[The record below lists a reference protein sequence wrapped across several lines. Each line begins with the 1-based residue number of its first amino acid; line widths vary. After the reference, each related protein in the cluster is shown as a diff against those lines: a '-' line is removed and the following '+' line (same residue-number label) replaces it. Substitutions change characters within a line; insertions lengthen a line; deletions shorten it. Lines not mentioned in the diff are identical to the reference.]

1 VDRLSAMQI
10 FVRVVETGSFSA
22 VAREFGSTQS
32 AISKQVASL
41 EAHLGVRLLS
51 RTTRAVSLTDDGRG
65 YFESAQRI
73 VRDAQ
78 EAEDALRSDKSSISG
93 RLRIGAST
101 GFGRFV
107 LFPIVTAFMEQHPR
121 VEIDLQLKDSFVDV
135 VAEGLDA
142 VVRVGDLGDSSL
154 IAQRVGTANRSVVA
168 HKSLA
173 AKLNREGEMPLEPA
187 DLSKHNCI
195 IYTGLSTPN
204 TWLFDAMS
212 SQNGGT
218 LKEAR
223 VRVNGRFSSS
233 SSEVIREAVL
243 AGLGIGF
250 TPNWFFTQ
258 ELMQGEVVRILP
270 TFSPHPLPIHAL
282 YPSSRRD
289 SAKLDAF
296 IKQTKQALAGMD

>member
-1 VDRLSAMQI
+1 LI
-10 FVRVVETGSFSA
+10 
-22 VAREFGSTQS
+22 
-32 AISKQVASL
+32 
-41 EAHLGVRLLS
+41 
-51 RTTRAVSLTDDGRG
+51 
-65 YFESAQRI
+65 Y
-73 VRDAQ
+73 
-78 EAEDALRSDKSSISG
+78 
-93 RLRIGAST
+93 
-101 GFGRFV
+101 
-107 LFPIVTAFMEQHPR
+107 
-121 VEIDLQLKDSFVDV
+121 
-135 VAEGLDA
+135 
-142 VVRVGDLGDSSL
+142 LGDSSL

-258 ELMQGEVVRILP
+258 ELIQGEVVRILP

-289 SAKLDAF
+289 SAKLGAF
-296 IKQTKQALAGMD
+296 IKQTKQALAGLD